1 MASIPHTYIQA
12 GRYYFRRRARLTESL
27 HAHVTMALGTREPAL
42 ARHRA
47 ASLSVRFTELAGR
60 VAMFIERGDRLT
72 QAMIDEIFDT
82 ELRTCLDDLLLG
94 FHAADDPQ
102 AVAGAY
108 RTAAAAF
115 RLAQRPAAAR
125 EIGEEERQRLLSQG
139 FDINSIE
146 GVAAD
151 LDRYAHPDHVTTAL
165 IEEWIAAFGMLP
177 SRASYGAIAAVI
189 TRAHGRAHELASR
202 YLDPDIQDAIDPG
215 AALTM
220 RARDESFRPTGLAG
234 ALPTAI
240 PVQPA
245 AAPLAAAVPPAVT
258 TADPVS
264 APSANNR
271 FLVHSTR
278 RFSEIIEEVAAAM
291 KAEKRW
297 TGDISQQM
305 RVMRSFAWITGDK
318 ALGDYTHLDVGEFKK
333 ALQLL
338 PKGFQWQEHFDQ
350 PYEKVARMV
359 SVEKAAY
366 ERATDRSKM
375 KAFVPRQPV
384 TINRDLSYMST
395 VAGYLA
401 QNEWAPIIPNTE
413 VLKFTSALIRNA
425 KPKGKTPIRPPWK
438 VSQLRELFTAPVW
451 TGSRGHLQRLH
462 PAPPEDVYQDAGYWL
477 PLLLYYSH
485 AALNEIAG
493 LKLDEVSL
501 DTPVPFVTVQNNN
514 LRGTDEELRGEKRAA
529 RGRDIPL
536 HKEIMRL
543 GFRAYVEAMRK
554 EGHAALFPELWIN
567 KRKNGGAHFR
577 ERAWMPLMMWAEQRM
592 TLPTG
597 LNGKGVDLHSIRKT
611 GSGFYAVENVPDT
624 VRADIMGHARTGTNG
639 LHYSFRELS
648 EDQYVALGEARDL
661 MESRI
666 TVITNH
672 LEPQALVV
680 LPLPHRSRFG
690 APPKKRN

>member
-1 MASIPHTYIQA
+1 MATIPHTYIQS

-27 HAHVTMALGTREPAL
+27 HAHVTLALGTREPAL

-47 ASLSVRFTELAGR
+47 ASLSVRFTELTGR

-72 QAMIDEIFDT
+72 QAMIDEIFDA

-102 AVAGAY
+102 AVANAY

-115 RLAQRPAAAR
+115 RLAQRPAAVR
-125 EIGEEERQRLLSQG
+125 DIGIAEHERLLSQG
-139 FDINSIE
+139 FDDITVE

-151 LDRYAHPDHVTTAL
+151 LDRYAHPDHVADAM
-165 IEEWIAAFGMLP
+165 IEEWIAALGMLP
-177 SRASYGAIAAVI
+177 SRASYKAVAAVI

-202 YLDPDIQDAIDPG
+202 YLDPEIQDSIDPT
-215 AALTM
+215 AALTQ
-220 RARDESFRPTGLAG
+220 RARDESFRPAGLAG
-234 ALPTAI
+234 ALPATGSPRAGANLST
-240 PVQPA
+240 VPA
-245 AAPLAAAVPPAVT
+245 AVAPVAAAVTVT
-258 TADPVS
+258 TNS
-264 APSANNR
+264 R

-278 RFSEIIEEVAAAM
+278 RFSEVIDEVAAAM

-297 TGDISQQM
+297 TGDISQQV

-338 PKGFQWQEHFDQ
+338 PKGFQWQDHFNQ
-350 PYEKVARMV
+350 PYDAVAKKVAA
-359 SVEKAAY
+359 EKAAY
-366 ERATDRSKM
+366 ERAEDKSKL
-375 KAFVPRQPV
+375 KPFVPRQPV

-395 VAGYLA
+395 VAQYLV
-401 QNEWAPIIPNTE
+401 QNEWAPVIPNTD

-438 VSQLRELFTAPVW
+438 VSQLRELFSAPVW
-451 TGSRGHLQRLH
+451 TGGRGHLQRLH

-514 LRGTDEELRGEKRAA
+514 LRGTDDELRGEKRAA

-536 HKEIMRL
+536 HREIMRL

-567 KRKNGGAHFR
+567 ACKNGGAQYR
-577 ERAWMPLMMWAEQRM
+577 ERAWVPLMTWAEQRM

-661 MESRI
+661 MEGRI
-666 TVITNH
+666 TNITNH
-672 LEPQALVV
+672 LQPQALKV

-690 APPKKRN
+690 APPKKQD

>member
-1 MASIPHTYIQA
+1 MATIPHTYIQS

-27 HAHVTMALGTREPAL
+27 HAHVTLALGTREPAL

-47 ASLSVRFTELAGR
+47 ASLSVRFTELTGR

-72 QAMIDEIFDT
+72 QAMIDEIFDA

-102 AVAGAY
+102 AVANAY

-115 RLAQRPAAAR
+115 RLAQRPAAVR
-125 EIGEEERQRLLSQG
+125 DIGMAEHKRLLSQG
-139 FDINSIE
+139 FDEITVE

-151 LDRYAHPDHVTTAL
+151 LDRYAHPDHVADAM
-165 IEEWIAAFGMLP
+165 IEEWIAALGMLP
-177 SRASYGAIAAVI
+177 SRASYKAVAAVI

-202 YLDPDIQDAIDPG
+202 YLDPEIQDSIDPT
-215 AALTM
+215 AALTQ
-220 RARDESFRPTGLAG
+220 RARDESFRPAGLAG
-234 ALPTAI
+234 ALPITGSPLAGAN
-240 PVQPA
+240 PLTVPRA
-245 AAPLAAAVPPAVT
+245 AAPAPAAVSVT
-258 TADPVS
+258 PNS
-264 APSANNR
+264 R

-278 RFSEIIEEVAAAM
+278 RFSGVIEEVAAAM

-297 TGDISQQM
+297 TTDISQPM

-338 PKGFQWQEHFDQ
+338 PKGFKWQDHFNQ
-350 PYEKVARMV
+350 PYEVVAKKVAA
-359 SVEKAAY
+359 EKSAY
-366 ERATDRSKM
+366 ERAEDKSKL
-375 KAFVPRQPV
+375 KPFVPRQPV

-395 VAGYLA
+395 VAQYLS
-401 QNEWAPIIPNTE
+401 QNEWAPVIPNTD

-438 VSQLRELFTAPVW
+438 VSQLRELFSAPVW
-451 TGSRGHLQRLH
+451 TGGRGHLQRLH

-501 DTPVPFVTVQNNN
+501 DTPIPFVTVQNNN
-514 LRGTDEELRGEKRAA
+514 LRGTDDELRGEKRAA

-536 HKEIMRL
+536 HREIMRL

-567 KRKNGGAHFR
+567 SCKNGGSQFR
-577 ERAWMPLMMWAEQRM
+577 ERAWMPLMTWAGQRM
-592 TLPTG
+592 KLPTG

-661 MESRI
+661 MERRI
-666 TVITNH
+666 TNITDH
-672 LEPQALVV
+672 LQPRALKV

-690 APPKKRN
+690 APPKKRD

>member
-1 MASIPHTYIQA
+1 MASIPHTYIQS

-27 HAHVTMALGTREPAL
+27 LARVTVALGTREPAL

-47 ASLSVRFTELAGR
+47 AGLSVRFTELAGR

-72 QAMIDEIFDT
+72 QAMIDEMFDA
-82 ELRTCLDDLLLG
+82 ELRKCLDDLLLG
-94 FHAADDPQ
+94 FHAADDPH

-115 RLAQRPAAAR
+115 RLAQRPAAKR
-125 EIGEEERQRLLSQG
+125 EIGVEERERLLAQG
-139 FDINSIE
+139 FDMHSIE
-146 GVAAD
+146 NVACD
-151 LDRYAHPDHVTTAL
+151 LDRYAHPDHVATAI

-177 SRASYGAIAAVI
+177 SRASYGSIAAVI

-202 YLDPDIQDAIDPG
+202 YLDSEIQDAIDP
-215 AALTM
+215 ATALTK

-234 ALPTAI
+234 ALSCNS
-240 PVQPA
+240 PVEP
-245 AAPLAAAVPPAVT
+245 VEPPALA
-258 TADPVS
+258 TALRTSDAS
-264 APSANNR
+264 SPSPRSNSR
-271 FLVHSTR
+271 FLVHSSR
-278 RFSEIIEEVAAAM
+278 RFSEIIEEVATAM

-338 PKGFQWQEHFDQ
+338 PRGFKWQDHFDQ
-350 PYEKVARMV
+350 PYEAVASKVAADKAV
-359 SVEKAAY
+359 YEKA
-366 ERATDRSKM
+366 TDKSTLKP
-375 KAFVPRQPV
+375 FVPRQAV

-451 TGSRGHLQRLH
+451 TGGRGHLQRLH

-536 HKEIMRL
+536 HKEITRL
-543 GFRAYVEAMRK
+543 GFREYVEAMRN

-567 KRKNGGAHFR
+567 SRKKGGAQFR
-577 ERAWMPLMMWAEQRM
+577 ERAWMPLMIWAEQRM
-592 TLPTG
+592 SLPTG

-648 EDQYVALGEARDL
+648 EEQYVALGEARDL

-666 TVITNH
+666 TVITGH
-672 LEPQALVV
+672 LQSHGFKI
-680 LPLPHRSRFG
+680 LPLSHRSRFG
-690 APPKKRN
+690 APPKKYD

>member
-1 MASIPHTYIQA
+1 MATIPHTYIQS

-27 HAHVTMALGTREPAL
+27 HAQVTLALGTREPVL

-47 ASLSVRFTELAGR
+47 ASLSVRFTELTGR

-82 ELRTCLDDLLLG
+82 ELRSCLDDLLLG
-94 FHAADDPQ
+94 FHAADDPR
-102 AVAGAY
+102 AVANAY

-115 RLAQRPAAAR
+115 RLAQRPAAVR
-125 EIGEEERQRLLSQG
+125 DIGMAEHERLLSQG
-139 FDINSIE
+139 FDDITVE

-151 LDRYAHPDHVTTAL
+151 LDRYAHPDHVADEM
-165 IEEWIAAFGMLP
+165 IEEWIAALGMLP
-177 SRASYGAIAAVI
+177 SRASYKAVAAVI

-202 YLDPDIQDAIDPG
+202 YLDPEIQDSIDPT
-215 AALTM
+215 AALRQ
-220 RARDESFRPTGLAG
+220 RARDEGFRPFGLAG
-234 ALPTAI
+234 GSPIAGSQVAGATPPTNPEPVALA
-240 PVQPA
+240 PA
-245 AAPLAAAVPPAVT
+245 AVVATPN
-258 TADPVS
+258 S
-264 APSANNR
+264 R

-278 RFSEIIEEVAAAM
+278 RFSEAIDEIAAAM

-297 TGDISQQM
+297 TGDISQQV

-338 PKGFQWQEHFDQ
+338 PKGFQWHDHFDQ
-350 PYEKVARMV
+350 PYEVVAKKVDA
-359 SVEKAAY
+359 EKSAY
-366 ERATDRSKM
+366 ERAQDKSKL
-375 KAFVPRQPV
+375 KPFVPRQAV

-395 VAGYLA
+395 VAQYLA
-401 QNEWAPIIPNTE
+401 QNEWAPLIPNTD
-413 VLKFTSALIRNA
+413 VLNFTKALIRNA
-425 KPKGKTPIRPPWK
+425 KPTGKTPVRPPWK
-438 VSQLRELFTAPVW
+438 VSQLREMFTAPVW
-451 TGSRGHLQRLH
+451 TGGRGHLERLY

-501 DTPVPFVTVQNNN
+501 DTPVPFVTVKNNN
-514 LRGTDEELRGEKRAA
+514 LRGTDDELRGEKRAA

-536 HKEIMRL
+536 HREIMRL
-543 GFRAYVEAMRK
+543 GFRSYVEAMRK

-567 KRKNGGAHFR
+567 SRKNGGAQFR
-577 ERAWMPLMMWAEQRM
+577 ERAWVPLMAWAEQRM

-611 GSGFYAVENVPDT
+611 GSGFYAVENVPDI

-648 EDQYVALGEARDL
+648 EDQYVALSEARDL
-661 MESRI
+661 MEGRI
-666 TVITNH
+666 TVITDH
-672 LEPQALVV
+672 LQPQALKV

-690 APPKKRN
+690 APPKKLA